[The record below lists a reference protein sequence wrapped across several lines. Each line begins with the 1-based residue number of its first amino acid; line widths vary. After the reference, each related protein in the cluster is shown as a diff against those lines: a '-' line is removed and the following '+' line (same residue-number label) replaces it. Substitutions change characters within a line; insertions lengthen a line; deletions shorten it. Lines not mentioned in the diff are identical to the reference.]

1 MEVAEVLLRAGGVAS
16 TAALVEVVG
25 RPDLRRA
32 VESGAVVRA
41 GRGTYRLPESEEHQ
55 VDAARLH
62 ACLSLTSAA
71 LAHGW
76 PVKLPPPRPQVVVPR
91 GRKVE
96 AARRSKVQLRWGE
109 VTPRELAAG
118 VTDPVRT
125 VLDCARFLAT
135 DEALAVADSALRA
148 GVPRT
153 DLLLACARLPR
164 HGRGRA
170 FRIVELAT
178 SLAANPFES
187 VLRAVL
193 LDLPGACF
201 EPQVWIG
208 NIGRTDLAD
217 RRRRIVIEADS
228 FEFHA
233 DPAAFAADM
242 TRYNAFVC
250 EGWLVLRFAWK
261 HVMFEQDYVRATVS
275 ALMSPERLSVHG
287 CRGCPAPEDAPRPPN

>member
-1 MEVAEVLLRAGGVAS
+1 MEVAEVLLQAGGVAS
-16 TAALVEVVG
+16 TAALVELVG
-25 RPDLRRA
+25 RPALRRA
-32 VESGAVVRA
+32 VESGAVMRA
-41 GRGTYRLPESEEHQ
+41 GRGTYRLPESEEHR

-76 PVKLPPPRPQVVVPR
+76 PVKLPPSRPQVVVPR

-96 AARRSKVQLRWGE
+96 AARRSRVELRWGE

-193 LDLPGACF
+193 LDVPGARF

-208 NIGRTDLAD
+208 EHRSHRPGGPATPHRRGGRQLRVPRRSGRV
-217 RRRRIVIEADS
+217 RRRHGALQR
-228 FEFHA
+228 
-233 DPAAFAADM
+233 
-242 TRYNAFVC
+242 
-250 EGWLVLRFAWK
+250 LR
-261 HVMFEQDYVRATVS
+261 RARAGS
-275 ALMSPERLSVHG
+275 CCGSPG
-287 CRGCPAPEDAPRPPN
+287 GT

>member
-1 MEVAEVLLRAGGVAS
+1 MEVAEVLHRAGGVAS
-16 TAALVEVVG
+16 SAALAELVG
-25 RPDLRRA
+25 RPALRRA

-41 GRGTYRLPESEEHQ
+41 GRGTYRLPESEQHR

-62 ACLSLTSAA
+62 ACLDLTSAA

-76 PVKLPPPRPQVVVPR
+76 PVKLPPARSQVVVPR
-91 GRKVE
+91 GRTV
-96 AARRSKVQLRWGE
+96 APARRSGVQLRWGE
-109 VTPRELAAG
+109 VTKAELAAG

-164 HGRGRA
+164 HGRSRA

-178 SLAANPFES
+178 VLAANPFES

-193 LDLPGACF
+193 LDVVGTSF
-201 EPQVWIG
+201 EPQVWIA
-208 NIGRTDLAD
+208 NIGRCDLAD
-217 RRRRIVIEADS
+217 RHHRVVVEADS

-233 DPAAFAADM
+233 DPVAFAADM

-250 EGWLVLRFAWK
+250 EGWVVLRFAWK

-275 ALMSPERLSVHG
+275 ALLAPERLSVRH
-287 CRGCPAPEDAPRPPN
+287 CRACSAA